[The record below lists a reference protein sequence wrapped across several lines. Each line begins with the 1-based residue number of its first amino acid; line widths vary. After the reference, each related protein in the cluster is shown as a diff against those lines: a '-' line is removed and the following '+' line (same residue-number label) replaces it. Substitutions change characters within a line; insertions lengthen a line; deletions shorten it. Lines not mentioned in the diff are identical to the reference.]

1 MSLSI
6 TRCTDPSKWNDFV
19 SASPQGNVFCTTHFL
34 DAWGQDYELLL
45 VNRNKQIQLG
55 AIVVKRDNQP
65 TDIPFMYHGVL
76 FDISIANFTNHKRVK
91 KSLELIDFLLVE
103 LAERYNRISFS
114 LHYSFEDLRSFQWF
128 HYHEPDL
135 GQFKIDLYYTGLLDL
150 NAYPDFE
157 SYLITIRQ
165 TRRNLYRQ
173 AVAKGLVVEMSNDIE
188 TLNSLHHLTF
198 KRQGLKSDEQAGSNL
213 RAISTAALTNG
224 FGELMLCRTSNGEVA
239 SATLFLYDERCGY
252 YLFGANH
259 PDYRNTNSGTF
270 LLLENIRR
278 CYAKGIKT
286 VDMCGI
292 NSPNRGDFKISFN
305 AIPKPYFIFTWKRT
319 SCINSKKR

>member
-1 MSLSI
+1 MSLSM
-6 TRCTDPSKWNDFV
+6 TRCTDPSIWNDFV
-19 SASPQGNVFCTTHFL
+19 VTSGQGSIFCNTVFLEAQGVKYDLWFVEKNGQPQAGAVVMGENTEPTMYQGILFAGHRRTLQPHRRAKWTLEVTGEFL
-34 DAWGQDYELLL
+34 
-45 VNRNKQIQLG
+45 
-55 AIVVKRDNQP
+55 
-65 TDIPFMYHGVL
+65 
-76 FDISIANFTNHKRVK
+76 NHLSK
-91 KSLELIDFLLVE
+91 
-103 LAERYNRISFS
+103 RYNRLSFC
-114 LHYSFEDLRSFQWF
+114 LHYAFEDLRVFQWF
-128 HYHEPDL
+128 HYHEPQH
-135 GQFKIDLYYTGLLDL
+135 GQFRLQLRYTGLLDL
-150 NAYPDFE
+150 TTYPDFE
-157 SYLITIRQ
+157 KYLITIRQ

-239 SATLFLYDERCGY
+239 SATLFLHDERCGY

-270 LLLENIRR
+270 LLMENIRR

-292 NSPNRGDFKISFN
+292 NSPNRGDFKTSFN
-305 AIPKPYFIFTWKRT
+305 AVPTPYYIVTWK
-319 SCINSKKR
+319 SSKFGLQDAFQSM